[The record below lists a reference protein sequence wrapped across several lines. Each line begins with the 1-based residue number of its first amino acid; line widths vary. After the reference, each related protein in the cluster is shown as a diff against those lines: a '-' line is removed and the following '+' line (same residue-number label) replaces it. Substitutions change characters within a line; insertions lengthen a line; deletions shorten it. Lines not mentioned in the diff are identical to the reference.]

1 MYELLLYFSLGSP
14 KHRGSIG
21 KIKRHFPKIKIH
33 DASCF
38 PY

>member
-1 MYELLLYFSLGSP
+1 MQTRNLFTYL
-14 KHRGSIG
+14 KCIG

-33 DASCF
+33 DALYF